1 MITYDRIDLGRRAKE
16 MKFNRDM
23 FEKVCR
29 LADVLS
35 YFENDSLLS
44 SALALKGGTAINL
57 TMMNLPRLS
66 VDIDLDF
73 NKNISKEEMLE
84 QRHIITDRLLKY
96 MNSCGYAFSQKS
108 KIYHA
113 LDSFVFEYVNSA
125 GIRDNIKVEINYMD
139 RCHIFECKRETIHSG
154 FSENEITV
162 LRLNSIELIASKI
175 VALINRSTPRDLFD
189 VCNIVKTYNFS
200 NNEKTMLRK
209 SVVFYMA
216 IASEKTPVEIPLSG
230 ISAITQNKIKT
241 ELLPVLRD
249 NYFDASEAIKI
260 CTDFLDDLLQ
270 LSKNEKLFLEEF
282 GNKNY
287 RPDLLFDDEDILN
300 RIKHHPMA
308 LWKCPEKESVLA
320 KLKKAKAEVK
330 TQAPTA
336 KDKKHNHEL

>member
-1 MITYDRIDLGRRAKE
+1 MFLKIYYTI
-16 MKFNRDM
+16 NRKII
-23 FEKVCR
+23 FLILC
-29 LADVLS
+29 
-35 YFENDSLLS
+35 
-44 SALALKGGTAINL
+44 
-57 TMMNLPRLS
+57 TMMLAVCFASRFSEVQAAPEDGITNQKR
-66 VDIDLDF
+66 LDF
-73 NKNISKEEMLE
+73 LE
-84 QRHIITDRLLKY
+84 SIGCFVNTD
-96 MNSCGYAFSQKS
+96 
-108 KIYHA
+108 
-113 LDSFVFEYVNSA
+113 D
-125 GIRDNIKVEINYMD
+125 
-139 RCHIFECKRETIHSG
+139 
-154 FSENEITV
+154 FSEKEITV

-216 IASEKTPVEIPLSG
+216 IASEKTPVEISLSG